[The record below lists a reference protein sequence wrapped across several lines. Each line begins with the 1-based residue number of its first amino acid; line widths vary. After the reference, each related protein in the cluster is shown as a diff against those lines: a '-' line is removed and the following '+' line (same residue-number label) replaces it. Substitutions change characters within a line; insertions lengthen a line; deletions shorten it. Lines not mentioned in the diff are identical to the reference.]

1 MFSLNSETEVGTLGV
16 TTTDNR
22 GHSIEEVAKMA
33 TDKIVSISDT
43 APAPIKA
50 QAHAF
55 KNACHKIIVYY
66 MQEAINNQMCT
77 ISNQLE
83 KQGQKDLAN
92 IIRRL

>member
-1 MFSLNSETEVGTLGV
+1 METEQFETTLGDV
-16 TTTDNR
+16 EVKTTDYR

-33 TDKIVSISDT
+33 TDKLISVSDS
-43 APAPIKA
+43 APDPIRL

-55 KNACHKIIVYY
+55 KEKCQKVIVYY
-66 MQEAINNQMCT
+66 MQEAINNHMCT
-77 ISNQLE
+77 IGNQLE

>member
-1 MFSLNSETEVGTLGV
+1 METEQFETTLGDLGV
-16 TTTDNR
+16 TTTDYR

-33 TDKIVSISDT
+33 TDKLISVSDS
-43 APAPIKA
+43 APDPIRL

-55 KNACHKIIVYY
+55 KEKCQKVIVYY
-66 MQEAINNQMCT
+66 MQEAINNHMCT
-77 ISNQLE
+77 IGNQLE

>member
-1 MFSLNSETEVGTLGV
+1 METEQFETTLGDV
-16 TTTDNR
+16 EVKTTDYR

-33 TDKIVSISDT
+33 TDKLISVSDT
-43 APAPIKA
+43 APEPIKV

-55 KNACHKIIVYY
+55 KELCQKVIVYY
-66 MQEAINNQMCT
+66 MQEAVNNHICT
-77 ISNQLE
+77 VCNQLE

>member
-66 MQEAINNQMCT
+66 MQEAVNNHMCT
-77 ISNQLE
+77 ICNALE